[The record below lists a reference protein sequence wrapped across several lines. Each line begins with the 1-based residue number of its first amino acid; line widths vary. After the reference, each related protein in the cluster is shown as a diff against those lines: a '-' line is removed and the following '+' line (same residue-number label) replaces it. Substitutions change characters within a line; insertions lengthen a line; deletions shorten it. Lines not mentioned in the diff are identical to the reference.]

1 MKSRK
6 HKNLKEALL
15 LSCLVLLLCTACGSL
30 IIPEDVAMH
39 TTAITDKTGTT
50 DISTPTSG
58 VGDEA
63 PDTTDPTE
71 STAALETESPQES
84 TTASEESSDEILPS
98 ESTEEKQEEPMITDT
113 TPFGLHDAL
122 HVADGKLK
130 DAHGADFQLY
140 GMSTHGIAWY
150 PQYICKETIQYLH
163 EEYGVNCLRLAMYT
177 AEYQGYCTDGDK
189 EYLKQLVKNGVD
201 YATELGMYV
210 IIDWHILSD
219 NNPQN
224 HKEEA
229 KKFLGEMSETFKNQ
243 DNVLYEI
250 CNEPNNTDWNSV
262 KTYAEEVI
270 PVIRANDPDA
280 VVIVG
285 TPTWSQD
292 LECPLGDPVGYDN
305 LLYSLHFYAATH
317 KDDLRERAQQ
327 CIDKGLPVF
336 VSEFGLC
343 DASGNGWN
351 DFDSAQKWL
360 DMIEQNNLSFMCWA
374 LGNRNEACC
383 IILPDS
389 DKLSQWD
396 DGDLNESG
404 KWILNYFKNKKNE

>member
-1 MKSRK
+1 MKDFM
-6 HKNLKEALL
+6 HKRGNRLFLMG
-15 LSCLVLLLCTACGSL
+15 CLVMLMCTACGSL
-30 IIPEDVAMH
+30 TIPSDVVMH
-39 TTAITDKTGTT
+39 TTPIS
-50 DISTPTSG
+50 DISAGEDTQVPT
-58 VGDEA
+58 
-63 PDTTDPTE
+63 DTFTTNE
-71 STAALETESPQES
+71 STATSESESAQES
-84 TTASEESSDEILPS
+84 MTASEESSDEILPS
-98 ESTEEKQEEPMITDT
+98 ESTEAKQEEPIMTDT
-113 TPFGLHDAL
+113 TPFGLHGAL

-130 DAHGADFQLY
+130 DVHGADFQLY
-140 GMSTHGIAWY
+140 GMSTHGIGWY
-150 PQYICKETIQYLH
+150 PQYVCKETFQYLK
-163 EEYGVNCLRLAMYT
+163 EECGTNCIRLAMYT
-177 AEYQGYCTDGDK
+177 AEDAGYCTGGDK
-189 EYLKQLVKNGVD
+189 AFLKQLVMDGVN

-389 DKLSQWD
+389 DKLSQWG

-404 KWILNYFKNKKNE
+404 KWILNYFKNKKN